1 MSKVVGSKKPATSK
15 LSRAK
20 KTDSAKDRQPLKN
33 DFLNESA
40 DDFVDVSTK
49 PKKLEK
55 PKVSVEKNTSEKSCS
70 TESST
75 IVPTVSEIL
84 PKCRFCGKT
93 FSIGQELKW

>member
-1 MSKVVGSKKPATSK
+1 VVGGKKPTTSK

-20 KTDSAKDRQPLKN
+20 KTDNVKDRQPPKN

-40 DDFVDVSTK
+40 DDFVDVPTK

-55 PKVSVEKNTSEKSCS
+55 PKVSVEKNGPEKVSS

-75 IVPTVSEIL
+75 IVPTVSSDIL

-93 FSIGQELKW
+93 FNIGQELKW